1 MKSLIILLSIA
12 YGSLASAQTIQ
23 NSHIEGQYKGIFT
36 SHEVIM
42 ELELAKDKKY
52 YWAFTAGAMDDSSQG
67 TWAIDKNILTLSPNP
82 NESLLPP
89 ELIVK
94 DKSSN
99 EIKNDL
105 KIRVEGTNINSKL
118 KLKLKSIV
126 LTDSEY
132 IEIISKK
139 LNEQNEVEFK
149 NINKIKDLSSILLN
163 YSYDDIEQGKHF
175 TIEPTNTEIVLQF
188 VESEN
193 QLIPFKTSQLLIQH
207 SKDNPIQLQ
216 GVSGSLNM
224 FKFMNIHSK

>member
-1 MKSLIILLSIA
+1 MKSLIILLSIT

-23 NSHIEGQYKGIFT
+23 NSQVEGQYKGVFT

-42 ELELAKDKKY
+42 ELELAEDNKY
-52 YWAFTAGAMDDSSQG
+52 YWAFTAGAMDASSQG

-82 NESLLPP
+82 NEPLLPP

-99 EIKNDL
+99 EIKHNL
-105 KIRVEGTNINSKL
+105 KIRVEGTDINS

-126 LTDSEY
+126 LTDSDY
-132 IEIISKK
+132 IEITSKK
-139 LNEQNEVEFK
+139 PNEKNEVEFK
-149 NINKIKDLSSILLN
+149 NTNKIKDLSSILLN
-163 YSYDDIEQGKHF
+163 YSYDDIEQGKYF

-193 QLIPFKTSQLLIQH
+193 KLIPFKTSQLLIQH

-216 GVSGSLNM
+216 GMSGSLNM
-224 FKFMNIHSK
+224 FKLININSK